1 MNLCKKSINEQGL
14 LVLAK
19 SDLKL
24 SYLMSNNSNSIITLL
39 RSNLV
44 GMEDKFEKNAAE
56 ISPLGESGSGEGGS
70 GLANNSSG
78 TFAEK

>member
-39 RSNLV
+39 RSNLI
-44 GMEDKFEKNAAE
+44 GLEDKFDKNSAE
-56 ISPLGESGSGEGGS
+56 MSSLGDC
-70 GLANNSSG
+70 G
-78 TFAEK
+78 TGDKPSDL